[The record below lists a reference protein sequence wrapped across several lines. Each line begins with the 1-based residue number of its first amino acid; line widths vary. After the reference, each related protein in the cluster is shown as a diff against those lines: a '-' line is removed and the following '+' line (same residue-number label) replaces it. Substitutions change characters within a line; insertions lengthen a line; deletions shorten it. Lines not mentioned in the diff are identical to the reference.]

1 MAVSFS
7 IASSD
12 SGYCRRQADECARR
26 AKLAISLE
34 VRNDFQQ
41 LEQMWLE
48 SAEVGDEP
56 LHFSG
61 RPPQSRPLAR
71 FAFVR
76 K

>member
-1 MAVSFS
+1 MAVSFP

-26 AKLAISLE
+26 AKLAISSE
-34 VRNDFQQ
+34 VKSDFQQ

-56 LHFSG
+56 LHLPTAGLRSG
-61 RPPQSRPLAR
+61 GL
-71 FAFVR
+71 
-76 K
+76 